1 MILVETHSNPSINPI
16 AGPSIPRSF
25 LTSTTTTTTTTN
37 QSTTTPSDSIS
48 PLYHFGHSQHQH
60 QASNE
65 SQQQQINQTHSSSIS
80 KRNPNKIK
88 TQIRHADHLLDTPG
102 VCFAS
107 WLSNHS
113 SHLGTVRS
121 TSIINRCLSS
131 SSSSTSSSITL
142 SSSKQLNH
150 QSSSTQITTSS
161 SSTSS
166 PNSIPTQV
174 DNTPEKNISNDQSS
188 LASSPSPPSPP
199 SPSIQSNK
207 TSTPVVTNPIPAKP
221 KSWADL
227 LRTGTSKSSQT
238 VLPSNS
244 TSSDQ
249 AKTTNPTSNNLQ
261 SSARLL
267 ESDMGDLKS
276 SSILLSERLQAIKNS
291 KHVPFIVPR
300 GLINNGNICFANAI
314 LQVLVYCVPFY
325 NLLKHLNLYTS
336 HDFKSQT
343 PLLDAMIG
351 FINEFESIPLSEL
364 EPIKDPKTSNVLRYH
379 LPTHLKKI
387 GEPFIAESV
396 WIATKG
402 NSRFDAMRGGQQE
415 DAQEFL
421 CFFLDTLHEELLTA
435 IDRHDGPIRL
445 RQQLADAATN
455 TTNKD
460 NHLKPPA
467 NELDQPNS
475 SSDGWME
482 VGSKGRPSV
491 TRSTDSILSP
501 LTSIFGFNTRSIL
514 HKPKQKDSV
523 TFEPNNMLQLSI
535 ESPNIK
541 TIEEALLNFS
551 TPEII
556 SDMMNKNGIKSSATK
571 QIFIE
576 SFPPVFIL
584 HLKRFGYFEGEVKKN
599 SKSIKFG
606 NFLKIPASVRG
617 PAQRNEEVS
626 YKLFAVVY
634 HHGLMASGGHY
645 TVSIK
650 QQITDE
656 WIYFDDTIIKDHHQK
671 FPNEDFN
678 QDLKTPYLLFYTRSS

>member
-1 MILVETHSNPSINPI
+1 MIIVKTQPTLNPPI

-25 LTSTTTTTTTTN
+25 LTSTTTL
-37 QSTTTPSDSIS
+37 QSKSNSESIS

-65 SQQQQINQTHSSSIS
+65 SQQQQINQTHSSSIT
-80 KRNPNKIK
+80 KRNQNKTK
-88 TQIRHADHLLDTPG
+88 THIRHADHLLDTPG

-121 TSIINRCLSS
+121 TSIINRSLSS
-131 SSSSTSSSITL
+131 SVSASSASSTSSSLTL

-150 QSSSTQITTSS
+150 QSPSTQITTSS
-161 SSTSS
+161 STSS
-166 PNSIPTQV
+166 PSSIPTQV
-174 DNTPEKNISNDQSS
+174 DHHSSSPEK
-188 LASSPSPPSPP
+188 
-199 SPSIQSNK
+199 K
-207 TSTPVVTNPIPAKP
+207 TSSNHQCSLTSSSSDKPSTQVAKP

-227 LRTGTSKSSQT
+227 LRTGASKSNQIL
-238 VLPSNS
+238 LPSNS
-244 TSSDQ
+244 TPEQ
-249 AKTTNPTSNNLQ
+249 MKTIDNTNNNLQ
-261 SSARLL
+261 SSAQSLQ
-267 ESDMGDLKS
+267 SDTGHFSNS
-276 SSILLSERLQAIKNS
+276 SSTLLSDRLYAIRHS
-291 KHVPFIVPR
+291 KHVPFIIPR

-325 NLLKHLNLYTS
+325 NLLKHLSLYTS

-343 PLLDAMIG
+343 LLLDAMIG
-351 FINEFESIPLSEL
+351 FINEFESIPTSEL
-364 EPIKDPKTSNVLRYH
+364 EPIKDPKTANVLRYH

-387 GEPFIAESV
+387 GESFIAESV

-421 CFFLDTLHEELLTA
+421 CFFLDTLHEELLIA
-435 IDRHDGPIRL
+435 IERHDGPIRQ
-445 RQQLADAATN
+445 RQQLADA
-455 TTNKD
+455 TTNSTTKD
-460 NHLKPPA
+460 DHLKPPV
-467 NELDQPNS
+467 NDLDQPIS

-491 TRSTDSILSP
+491 TRSTDSISSP

-556 SDMMNKNGIKSSATK
+556 SDMMTKNGIKSSATK

-584 HLKRFGYFEGEVKKN
+584 HLKRFGYHEGEVKKN
-599 SKSIKFG
+599 SKPIKFG
-606 NFLKIPASVRG
+606 NFLKIPNSIRG
-617 PAQRNEEVS
+617 PSQRNEEVS

-650 QQITDE
+650 QQVTDE
-656 WIYFDDTIIKDHHQK
+656 WIYFDDTMIKDHSPK

-678 QDLKTPYLLFYTRSS
+678 QDLKTPYLLFYTRCS

>member
-1 MILVETHSNPSINPI
+1 MILVETHSNPSSNPI

-25 LTSTTTTTTTTN
+25 LTSTTTATTMAN
-37 QSTTTPSDSIS
+37 QSATTPSDLIS
-48 PLYHFGHSQHQH
+48 PLYHFGHSHQHQH

-65 SQQQQINQTHSSSIS
+65 SQQQINQTHSSSIL
-80 KRNPNKIK
+80 KRNSNQCK

-121 TSIINRCLSS
+121 TSIINRSLSS

-174 DNTPEKNISNDQSS
+174 DNTPGKNVSNDQSS
-188 LASSPSPPSPP
+188 LTSSPSPP
-199 SPSIQSNK
+199 SPSIQSSK
-207 TSTPVVTNPIPAKP
+207 TTTQVDTNPTPAKP

-227 LRTGTSKSSQT
+227 LRSGTSKSNQA
-238 VLPSNS
+238 
-244 TSSDQ
+244 SDI
-249 AKTTNPTSNNLQ
+249 S
-261 SSARLL
+261 
-267 ESDMGDLKS
+267 DLKS
-276 SSILLSERLQAIKNS
+276 SSTLLSDRLQTIKNS

-325 NLLKHLNLYTS
+325 NLLKHLSLYTT

-379 LPTHLKKI
+379 LPTYLKKI

-396 WIATKG
+396 WIATKV

-415 DAQEFL
+415 DAQKFL
-421 CFFLDTLHEELLTA
+421 CFFLDTLHEKLLSA
-435 IDRHDGPIRL
+435 IERHDGLIRL
-445 RQQLADAATN
+445 RQQLAGAAPN
-455 TTNKD
+455 ATNKD
-460 NHLKPPA
+460 NLIKPPA
-467 NELDQPNS
+467 NELDQPNP

-491 TRSTDSILSP
+491 TRSTDSISSP

-556 SDMMNKNGIKSSATK
+556 SDMMTKNGIKSSATK

-584 HLKRFGYFEGEVKKN
+584 HSKRFGYFEGEVKKN

-606 NFLKIPASVRG
+606 NLLKIPASVRG
-617 PAQRNEEVS
+617 STQRTEEVS

-650 QQITDE
+650 QQVTDD
-656 WIYFDDTIIKDHHQK
+656 WIYFDDTMIKDHHQA
-671 FPNEDFN
+671 FPNEDFH
-678 QDLKTPYLLFYTRSS
+678 QDLKTPYVLFYTRCS